1 MDARHMN
8 WRLKC
13 LAFRALDLVP
23 GGDALHVW
31 AQRHVTSR
39 YFRTLSD
46 ANIESHRYHVDNYLK
61 LGRTGVALEFGA
73 GGSLSAALMLS
84 AAGATVYAYDIA
96 RLANVERINHVI
108 REYRARG
115 MAGDWQELSTMD
127 DLERRYRIRYVAPGD
142 VMATGLPS
150 GSVDYMYSM
159 SCLEHIPVEQLRGV
173 LAELCR
179 IATHDAMLGF
189 GIGYYDHYATADKSI
204 TRCNFYRYSDRQ
216 WRFWNP
222 PRQHQ
227 NRLRHG
233 DFEKL
238 FADFDIL
245 DNVRMQADEDILEGL
260 PIDRKFAAYSKSDLL
275 TVSGRFLLRPTRR
288 ALRIEASQR

>member
-1 MDARHMN
+1 MN

-13 LAFRALDLVP
+13 LAFRMLDVVP
-23 GGDALHVW
+23 GGDAIYEL

-39 YFRTLSD
+39 YFRRLSE
-46 ANIESHRYHVDNYLK
+46 ANLESHRYHVSNYLK
-61 LGRTGVALEFGA
+61 LGRAGIALEFGA

-108 REYRARG
+108 RTYRTLG
-115 MAGDWQELSTMD
+115 MADDWPELETMA
-127 DLERRYRIRYVAPGD
+127 DLEPRYRIRYVAPGD
-142 VMATGLPS
+142 VMATGLPA

-159 SCLEHIPVEQLRGV
+159 SCLEHIPVDQLPGV
-173 LAELCR
+173 LAELRR
-179 IATHDAMLGF
+179 IASHDALIGF

-204 TRCNFYRYSDRQ
+204 TKCNFYRYNDRQ

-227 NRLRHG
+227 NRLRHC

-238 FADFDIL
+238 FADFEIL
-245 DNVRMQADEDILEGL
+245 DNVRMLADEGVLEGL
-260 PIDRKFAAYSKSDLL
+260 PIDAKFAGYSRADLL
-275 TVSGRFLLRPTRR
+275 TVSGRFLLRARH
-288 ALRIEASQR
+288 

>member
-1 MDARHMN
+1 MRRFMRYIRLRMN

-23 GGDALHVW
+23 GGDGLHAW
-31 AQRHVTSR
+31 AQRRITSR

-61 LGRTGVALEFGA
+61 LGRAGVALEFGA

-108 REYRARG
+108 RAYRARG
-115 MAGDWQELSTMD
+115 LPGDWPELATMA
-127 DLERRYRIRYVAPGD
+127 DLERLYRIRYVAPGD
-142 VMATGLPS
+142 VSATGLAA

-159 SCLEHIPVEQLRGV
+159 SCLEHIPVGSLPGV
-173 LAELCR
+173 LAELRR
-179 IATHDAMLGF
+179 IASPDATIGF

-204 TRCNFYRYSDRQ
+204 TKCNFYRYSDRQ

-222 PRQHQ
+222 PRHHQ

-238 FADFDIL
+238 FAGFEIL
-245 DNVRMQADEDILEGL
+245 DNVRMLADESVLDGL
-260 PIDRKFAAYSKSDLL
+260 PIDDRFRGYGKPDLL
-275 TVSGRFLLRPTRR
+275 TISGRFLLKPAPR
-288 ALRIEASQR
+288 AA

>member
-1 MDARHMN
+1 MN

-13 LAFRALDLVP
+13 LAFRALDIVP
-23 GGDALHVW
+23 GGDALHAW

-46 ANIESHRYHVDNYLK
+46 ANIESHRYHMDNYLK
-61 LGRTGVALEFGA
+61 LGRTGTALEFGA

-108 REYRARG
+108 RGYRARG
-115 MAGDWQELSTMD
+115 MAGEWPELATLD
-127 DLERRYRIRYVAPGD
+127 DLERLYRVRYVAPGD
-142 VMATGLPS
+142 VMATGLPAR
-150 GSVDYMYSM
+150 SVDYMYSM
-159 SCLEHIPVEQLRGV
+159 SCLEHIPVEQLPGV
-173 LAELCR
+173 LAELRR
-179 IATHDAMLGF
+179 IASRDAMIGF
-189 GIGYYDHYATADKSI
+189 GIGYYDHYATADRSI
-204 TRCNFYRYSDRQ
+204 TKCNFYRYSDRQ

-227 NRLRHG
+227 NRLRHS

-238 FADFDIL
+238 FAGFEIIDNLRIL
-245 DNVRMQADEDILEGL
+245 ADEHVLDGL
-260 PIDRKFAAYSKSDLL
+260 PIDAKFRGYSRQDLL
-275 TVSGRFLLRPTRR
+275 TVSGRFLLRPRH
-288 ALRIEASQR
+288 

>member
-1 MDARHMN
+1 MN

-13 LAFRALDLVP
+13 VAFHVLDTVP
-23 GGDALHVW
+23 GGDALHAW
-31 AQRHVTSR
+31 AQRHMTSR

-61 LGRTGVALEFGA
+61 LGRPGIALEFGA

-108 REYRARG
+108 RAYRARG
-115 MAGDWQELSTMD
+115 LPGDWPELETMA
-127 DLERRYRIRYVAPGD
+127 DLERRYRIRYVAPGNA
-142 VMATGLPS
+142 MATGLPA

-159 SCLEHIPVEQLRGV
+159 SCLEHIPVDQLPGI
-173 LAELCR
+173 LAELRR
-179 IATHDAMLGF
+179 IASPDALIGF
-189 GIGYYDHYATADKSI
+189 GIGYYDHYATADRSI
-204 TRCNFYRYSDRQ
+204 TKCNFYRYSDRQ

-222 PRQHQ
+222 DRQHQ

-238 FADFDIL
+238 FADFEIL
-245 DNVRMQADEDILEGL
+245 DNVRIQADESILQGL
-260 PIDRKFAAYSKSDLL
+260 PIDPKFAGYSKVDLL
-275 TVSGRFLLRPTRR
+275 TLSGRFLLRPGRR
-288 ALRIEASQR
+288 AAFAA

>member
-1 MDARHMN
+1 MN

-13 LAFRALDLVP
+13 LAFRVLDVIP
-23 GGDALHVW
+23 GGDALHAF

-39 YFRTLSD
+39 YFRTLTD

-61 LGRTGVALEFGA
+61 LGRAGVALEFGA

-108 REYRARG
+108 RTYRARG
-115 MAGDWQELSTMD
+115 LPGDWQEIGSMAE
-127 DLERRYRIRYVAPGD
+127 LESRYRIRYVAPGD
-142 VMATGLPS
+142 VRATGLPA

-159 SCLEHIPVEQLRGV
+159 SCLEHIPVEELPKI
-173 LAELCR
+173 LAELRR
-179 IATHDAMLGF
+179 IASPDALMGF
-189 GIGYYDHYATADKSI
+189 GIGYYDHYATADRSI
-204 TRCNFYRYSDRQ
+204 TKCNFYRYSDAA

-238 FADFDIL
+238 FGDFEVL
-245 DNVRMQADEDILEGL
+245 DNVRIMADESVLDGL
-260 PIDRKFAAYSKSDLL
+260 PIDPKFDRYAKADLL
-275 TVSGRFLLRPTRR
+275 TLSGRFLLRPAPSTPDVP
-288 ALRIEASQR
+288 

>member
-1 MDARHMN
+1 MN

-13 LAFRALDLVP
+13 LGFRLLDVIP
-23 GGDALHVW
+23 GGDALHAF

-39 YFRTLSD
+39 YFRTLTD

-108 REYRARG
+108 RTYRARG
-115 MAGDWQELSTMD
+115 LPGDWRELDSMA
-127 DLERRYRIRYVAPGD
+127 DLESRYRIRYVAPGD
-142 VMATGLPS
+142 VRATGLPS

-159 SCLEHIPVEQLRGV
+159 SCLEHIPVDELPRIM
-173 LAELCR
+173 AELRR
-179 IATHDAMLGF
+179 IASPGALMGF
-189 GIGYYDHYATADKSI
+189 GIGYYDHYATADRSI
-204 TRCNFYRYSDRQ
+204 TRCNFYRYSDAG

-227 NRLRHG
+227 NRLRHS

-238 FADFDIL
+238 FGGFEIL
-245 DNVRMQADEDILEGL
+245 DNVRMLAEESVLDGL
-260 PIDRKFAAYSKSDLL
+260 PIDAKFSRYDKRDLL
-275 TVSGRFLLRPTRR
+275 TLSGRFLLRPGPST
-288 ALRIEASQR
+288 QRVQ

>member
-1 MDARHMN
+1 MN

-13 LAFRALDLVP
+13 LAFRVLDIVP
-23 GGDALHVW
+23 GGDALHAW

-61 LGRTGVALEFGA
+61 LGRPGVALEFGA

-84 AAGATVYAYDIA
+84 AAGATVHAYDIA

-108 REYRARG
+108 RTYRARG
-115 MAGDWQELSTMD
+115 LPGDWHEIASISE
-127 DLERRYRIRYVAPGD
+127 LERRYRIRYVAPGD
-142 VMATGLPS
+142 ARATGLEA

-159 SCLEHIPVEQLRGV
+159 SCLEHIPVDELPRI
-173 LAELCR
+173 LAELRR
-179 IATHDAMLGF
+179 IASPDALLGF
-189 GIGYYDHYATADKSI
+189 GIGYYDHYATADRSI
-204 TRCNFYRYSDRQ
+204 TKCNFYRYSDRQ

-227 NRLRHG
+227 NRLRHS
-233 DFEKL
+233 DFEEL
-238 FADFDIL
+238 FADFEVL
-245 DNVRMQADEDILEGL
+245 DNVRILADESVLEGL
-260 PIDRKFAAYSKSDLL
+260 EIDPKFARYGKRDLL
-275 TVSGRFLLRPTRR
+275 TLSGRFLLRPRPP
-288 ALRIEASQR
+288 APSSP